1 MQKRKD
7 VRRKQAKDTEK
18 AEEKQ
23 VRKERK
29 ADVKQTVHRKYEE
42 AVVAYEEAQKWLDSR
57 ELEKHGELLQDRHDR
72 QTMEYM
78 QRIVKKKKL
87 LANQKKTTVSG
98 EFYAKGKKVGNL
110 LESSYLTNNN
120 TIFFIKQY
128 FCTSLQTNLSVEVEV
143 NAEVPNW
150 MLDDE

>member
-98 EFYAKGKKVGNL
+98 EFYAKGKK
-110 LESSYLTNNN
+110 
-120 TIFFIKQY
+120 
-128 FCTSLQTNLSVEVEV
+128 TNLSVEVEV